1 MRASSPRF
9 ARRGFLMRSLDEL
22 RRRASIAWNLEA
34 IKDESRLLLLLLP
47 LLPSIIHDNNH
58 NRTHNT
64 TNLLRPLPRHHL
76 GNPPPNRPK
85 TARSGY
91 AAFRTPDQPPTLFG
105 RSVWDVDPYA
115 YLALRVKSDGRAY
128 FVNLQ
133 AESVE
138 MTDLHQH
145 RLFVRRPGVWE
156 TVLLPWSDFV
166 RTNYGAF

>member
-1 MRASSPRF
+1 MRASSPCLV
-9 ARRGFLMRSLDEL
+9 RRGFLTRSVDEL
-22 RRRASIAWNLEA
+22 CRRASIAWNLEGVKGA
-34 IKDESRLLLLLLP
+34 KK
-47 LLPSIIHDNNH
+47 
-58 NRTHNT
+58 
-64 TNLLRPLPRHHL
+64 PR
-76 GNPPPNRPK
+76 
-85 TARSGY
+85 Y

-156 TVLLPWSDFV
+156 TVLLPWSEFV
-166 RTNYGAF
+166 RTNYGSSADIVDDSSASHHLE